1 MPDFELPNLHA
12 PIDVEERIQ
21 AAPES
26 GRVKGMY
33 VQRLVEMIDEHRG
46 EAATK
51 RYIAFKDYPLREL
64 MRYIVE
70 AARLIHPRLPLRQAI
85 CLLGREVF
93 PTLQSSLAL
102 RVLFSFA
109 GRSYEAA
116 LQRVADGYAHSGNPG
131 TARLI
136 SLRPGEAIVELR
148 EVYNFAD
155 CYQIGVHEGALT
167 WYDRQGTIEIRG
179 HSLANVDLRIRWS

>member
-1 MPDFELPNLHA
+1 MPDFAPPNLLA
-12 PIDVEERIQ
+12 PLDVEEHIR

-46 EAATK
+46 EPSSK

-64 MRYIVE
+64 MRQIAR
-70 AARLIHPRLPLRQAI
+70 AAELLHPRLPLRHAI
-85 CLLGREVF
+85 LVLGREVF

-109 GRSYEAA
+109 GRSYESA
-116 LQRVADGYAHSGNPG
+116 LQRVADGYSYSQHPG
-131 TARLI
+131 TARLASI
-136 SLRPGEAIVELR
+136 RPGEAIVELR

-155 CYQIGVHEGALT
+155 CYQIGVHEGALA
-167 WYDRQGTIEIRG
+167 WYEHSGSIEIRV
-179 HSLANVDLRIRWS
+179 HSIANVDLRIRWS